1 MTTESALTEEDSVCA
16 VWGSVC
22 TGCAGQGRGGE
33 WIQAGYLPWLQDE
46 PG

>member
-22 TGCAGQGRGGE
+22 TGCAGQGRGGDPS
-33 WIQAGYLPWLQDE
+33 WIAALAAG
-46 PG
+46 